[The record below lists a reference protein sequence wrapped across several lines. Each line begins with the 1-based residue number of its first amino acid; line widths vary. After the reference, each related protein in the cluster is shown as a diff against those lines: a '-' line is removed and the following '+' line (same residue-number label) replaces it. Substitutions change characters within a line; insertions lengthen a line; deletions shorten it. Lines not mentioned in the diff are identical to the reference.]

1 MAQGLASVAQGHEL
15 HPCVLRRGTAPAVA
29 ALLQG
34 IHQARDRVF
43 FAAYAPGQRAHGL
56 GGFLEQGMEHGPV
69 GGQQI
74 GDAAPGKF
82 VADMLVGLLPDTRKQ
97 VDDVIR

>member
-1 MAQGLASVAQGHEL
+1 
-15 HPCVLRRGTAPAVA
+15 
-29 ALLQG
+29 
-34 IHQARDRVF
+34 
-43 FAAYAPGQRAHGL
+43 
-56 GGFLEQGMEHGPV
+56 MEHGPV

-82 VADMLVGLLPDTRKQ
+82 VADMLVGPFPDTGEQ

>member
-1 MAQGLASVAQGHEL
+1 MTVF
-15 HPCVLRRGTAPAVA
+15 
-29 ALLQG
+29 
-34 IHQARDRVF
+34 F

-74 GDAAPGKF
+74 GDAAAGKF
-82 VADMLVGLLPDTRKQ
+82 VADMLVGPFPDTGEQ

>member
-1 MAQGLASVAQGHEL
+1 VF
-15 HPCVLRRGTAPAVA
+15 
-29 ALLQG
+29 
-34 IHQARDRVF
+34 F

-69 GGQQI
+69 GGQQV
-74 GDAAPGKF
+74 GDAAAGQL
-82 VADMLVGLLPDTRKQ
+82 VADILVGLLPDTGKQ